1 MTYMGPVY
9 VLVGMALILGVSCL
23 YLMAIFMA
31 VYASQGWP
39 VAAAHLALG
48 GFLLGNVLFNYV
60 LCIVTPPGT
69 TAKSVREVSALRAHT
84 SVLACS

>member
-23 YLMAIFMA
+23 YLMAIFMP
-31 VYASQGWP
+31 VYASQGLP
-39 VAAAHLALG
+39 VAAAHLVLG
-48 GFLLGNVLFNYV
+48 GFLLGNILFNYV